1 MQRSPLD
8 SIPAQALADLCHRY
22 GVQELA
28 LFGSAGTE
36 RFRPASDLDFLVT
49 FQPQARPGFL
59 TLSRLQ
65 RELEALF
72 QRKVDLV
79 PKRGLKPAIRDS
91 VLATAQVVYGAAA
104 CT

>member
-1 MQRSPLD
+1 MQRSPLL
-8 SIPAQALADLCHRY
+8 SIPPEALAELCQRY

-59 TLSRLQ
+59 TLTRLQ
-65 RELEALF
+65 RDLEALF
-72 QRKVDLV
+72 QRKVDVV
-79 PKRGLKPAIRDS
+79 PKKGLKAAIRDS
-91 VLATAQVVYGAAA
+91 VLATAQVVYAA
-104 CT
+104 